1 MDGEGYRLVEPDAA
15 LVALPGQA
23 WRPDVV
29 DYAAHDAYRDLAVR
43 PSLANRIAG
52 LSIFLSS
59 MAVLLIKRLV
69 RYEMIPNDVRS
80 DATLG
85 GRATMVGHA
94 LKNMVARPPARSARI
109 MRAEPGTGHLGRDGI
124 HVVTMSSPDFV
135 ALDKQAQP
143 QFKAL
148 HDRREKGSATK
159 RAFEESRGR
168 TTRREQQALFDIIER
183 VLKEA
188 GVMDVASAY
197 MQRPGRVIDVNPQV
211 NDASDSFWKDIFPD
225 TPPSELPGSAYCHRD
240 ASGGDLKAIIYMT
253 DVGPTNGPFSYVVG
267 SHRMQISTVDDLI
280 CEANDSNGLAGT
292 DAVSRARFAALP
304 AKFRQK
310 GSFGNDLLPSA
321 PLAHDIA
328 RGLWAVS
335 APKGSIVLFDT
346 KGIHRGGMVE
356 SGERRVITCVI
367 G

>member
-15 LVALPGQA
+15 IVALPEQA

-43 PSLANRIAG
+43 PSLANRIGG

-80 DATLG
+80 DATVG
-85 GRATMVGHA
+85 GRARMVGHA

-109 MRAEPGTGHLGRDGI
+109 MRADPGTGHLGRDGI
-124 HVVTMSSPDFV
+124 HVVTMRASDFV
-135 ALDKQAQP
+135 ALDKLAQP
-143 QFKAL
+143 QFEAL
-148 HDRREKGSATK
+148 RERREKGGGKK

-168 TTRREQQALFDIIER
+168 TTRREQQALFDVIER
-183 VLKEA
+183 VLTDA
-188 GVMDVASAY
+188 GIMQVASAY
-197 MQRPGRVIDVNPQV
+197 MQRPGRVIDVNPQI
-211 NDASDSFWKDIFPD
+211 NDASDTFWKDIFPD

-321 PLAHDIA
+321 PLAQDIS
-328 RGLWAVS
+328 RGLWAIN